1 MKSVLLFKT
10 VLKSSRSN
18 LAEQHCHIIFQ
29 ASLESAEEQELG
41 KKNFLL
47 KGDAL
52 DLHLNKQ
59 NAAFKVHVS

>member
-1 MKSVLLFKT
+1 MKIQQKQTLPHL
-10 VLKSSRSN
+10 
-18 LAEQHCHIIFQ
+18 IQ

-52 DLHLNKQ
+52 DIHLNKA